1 MKKRSMFLL
10 AALLYIAA
18 NVSAQTL
25 NHNNYISR
33 SINLSSQYG
42 SWNVGSALSG
52 CEEDE
57 YYFISRVK
65 PMKRFEN
72 TNTQV
77 NKNLDPDRKVLWW
90 CPIGGDGWTSLPR
103 YMFDS
108 EAYNVWSYT
117 DIHGNWTQG
126 FLSCPG
132 AFSDA
137 CHKNGVA
144 NSVVSQPAYGASLNT
159 DGNGLIY
166 ATLINGGAD
175 KLLKLMKYYGIDGL
189 GFNSECSF
197 NHTING
203 ANLANMYQFFSQ
215 MHQKKATYGLDL
227 LHIDWYDGVRN
238 NASMSFGSNQLD
250 GTNNNW
256 FHYNGYPVCNGF
268 FLNYNWG
275 SSQLS
280 TSQEKANSL
289 RSNSSWDVY
298 AGMDMQGRQ
307 EANWTALQNYKISI
321 GIWGAHNSSMP
332 YESRAKNGSAPDS
345 CQAVYNRQMENVFT
359 GSTRNPV
366 NTPTLTNRLGYHL
379 GTELGGFSKLVPAK
393 SVLSWTVNGYFP
405 FITYFNNGN
414 GAFFKNEGVTT
425 FDQEWYNIG
434 IQDYM
439 PTWRWW
445 ITTTFMGRE
454 ASQVPTGFS
463 ANICWEDAWFGG
475 SCLKIENTNAAN
487 TSVYLQLFKTQFP
500 ITTGYEFT
508 IRYKVLS
515 GSATLQWVG
524 SKEGSES
531 TAVTRPIGAVSAA
544 NASEWTEKSVLT
556 SAWTAF
562 NGSTLAMLG
571 LRFVNPS
578 ADFKMLIGE
587 MSVKKAGETKT
598 PTTPTIARYS
608 LKQVSYKGFDFK
620 LVWNC
625 GANISAD
632 GYTPTY
638 NADRNIWYFEIWA
651 QQEGF
656 DPILVSAT
664 TSWAGYGVNV
674 PFDKTAASQRVRYGV
689 RSVSVDGK
697 TKSDIV
703 WTSYEDTSSKK
714 IISNDI
720 EIDKPVIKANEEF
733 TIKFSDTENSG
744 AKSWVLK
751 NSKGVTVQTFNG
763 VREFTHSLPD
773 VDIYDLIVTFKD
785 NTSAT
790 YNGYVVVSGDEVG
803 AMPRLD
809 SYKFDNSDIEQ
820 AEIDIDEVQHTFS
833 YTGRDADGTS
843 SKAVTIMDNMPL
855 AIEGGYFPRNTP
867 VSFCA
872 WIKITK
878 IDESRENENQFL
890 TLRTRNAYDSNGG
903 SWADAYYLDSWRIMI
918 VNPDNNI
925 DYKLKFQFDTGNITV
940 MDNYILPFNAWFHL
954 AVCADANRTFDVYVN
969 GEKKIN
975 QAVGK
980 GTYATNGRSD
990 FRFYASGGSVC
1001 GWNGWGGAMDDVQ
1014 VWHKV
1019 LSQAEVKEAMKGY
1032 PEGVSIPSDLKGYW
1046 DFESVIGEEPEE
1058 EEGEGEGED
1067 EDEPEVV
1074 APLLTTYCSTM
1085 SNPSDPNNGTDR
1097 NISNISLNG
1106 NTVNISENSSN
1117 SRDAYRGT
1125 KNNEA
1130 SAIELAKGS
1139 SYSLRVNGSLNWT
1152 YITCFADWNADGD
1165 FNDANERIG
1174 TNPNGVHSPFTSGS
1188 ANASYRDFTI
1198 NVPESAASAYIPLRI
1213 KMSYC
1218 TNDNETAVGTPDP
1231 CTLGLY
1237 KEQVNQAVA
1246 ADVVLKITEE
1256 GSGNAPIQETGFNK
1270 GILNTF
1276 PNRGNWSYD
1285 YVTQNDLYKR
1295 HTRASNQNFVSTQCW
1310 KTALVSFEPEAGQP
1324 SWNGYEGL
1332 GSGECLDYPTAPIFL
1347 AGSPL
1352 LTGSNIIT
1360 TVPEWEIEGAELSGE
1375 THTATN
1381 GSIKAVYTTE
1391 GTFKAR
1397 LTLKNGW
1404 GTSETLEKTIIVI
1417 DEEAYVGLESV
1428 TEEGIE
1434 NMYAYPNPFVNE
1446 VFVMFAKEGNYNVE
1460 IFNLNGE
1467 KIYAETFGATNGEI
1481 KQFGVNGTAGLY
1493 LIRISNEAGNIVR
1506 TMKVEKK

>member
-1 MKKRSMFLL
+1 MKKKLL
-10 AALLYIAA
+10 FIVAILLCVTAKV
-18 NVSAQTL
+18 NAQAL
-25 NHNNYISR
+25 NHNNYINR
-33 SINLSSQYG
+33 SINLASQYS
-42 SWNVGSALSG
+42 SWNPGTALSG

-57 YYFISRVK
+57 YFFISRVK
-65 PMKRFEN
+65 PMKRFTN
-72 TNTQV
+72 SNTQV
-77 NKNLDPDRKVLWW
+77 NTSLSPNRKVMWW
-90 CPIGGDGWTSLPR
+90 CPVGGDGWTSLPR

-108 EAYNVWSYT
+108 EAYNIWSYT

-132 AFSDA
+132 AFSDV

-144 NSVVSQPAYGASLNT
+144 NSVVSQPAYGANLSS
-159 DGNGLIY
+159 DGNGAIY
-166 ATLINGGAD
+166 AQFYNGGAD

-197 NHTING
+197 NVTVSG
-203 ANLANMYQFFSQ
+203 VNLNNLQTFFSQ
-215 MHQKKATYGLDL
+215 MHQKKATYGMDA

-238 NASMSFGSNQLD
+238 NGSMSFGSNQLD
-250 GTNNNW
+250 GTNNSW

-275 SSQLS
+275 RSQLQN
-280 TSQEKANSL
+280 SQTKANDL

-307 EANWTALQNYKISI
+307 EANWLELQNYNISI

-332 YESRAKNGSAPDS
+332 YESRSKNGSSPDS

-359 GSTRNPV
+359 GSSRNPV
-366 NTPTLTNRLGYHL
+366 NTPALTNRLGYHL
-379 GTELGGFSKLVPAK
+379 GTALGGFSKLVPAK

-414 GAFFKNEGVTT
+414 GAFFNNEGETT
-425 FDQEWYNIG
+425 FNHEWYNIG

-445 ITTTFMGRE
+445 ITTSFMGRD
-454 ASQVPTGFS
+454 ASNVPTGFS

-475 SCLKIENTNAAN
+475 SCLKVENTNAAN
-487 TSVYLQLFKTQFP
+487 TNVYLHLFKTQFP
-500 ITTGYEFT
+500 LATGYEFT

-515 GSATLQWVG
+515 GSATLWLVG
-524 SKEGSES
+524 SKEGSEG
-531 TAVTRPIGAVSAA
+531 TIVQRTLGAVSA
-544 NASEWTEKSVLT
+544 SDEWQYKTVAT

-571 LRFVNPS
+571 LRFQNAT

-587 MSVKKAGETKT
+587 MSVKKAGETYT
-598 PTTPTIARYS
+598 PTTPTILRNS

-620 LVWNC
+620 LSWNC
-625 GANISAD
+625 GANVGVD

-638 NADRNIWYFEIWA
+638 NADRNIWYFELWG

-656 DPILVSAT
+656 EPTLVSAT

-674 PFDKTAASQRVRYGV
+674 PFDKNAASQRVRYGV
-689 RSVSVDGK
+689 RAVSIDGV

-720 EIDKPVIKANEEF
+720 EIDKPVIKANEDF
-733 TIKFSDTENSG
+733 TIKFSDPENAG

-751 NSKGVTVQTFNG
+751 NSKNVTVATFNNA
-763 VREFTHSLPD
+763 REITHSLPN
-773 VDIYDLIVTFKD
+773 VDIYNLIITFND
-785 NTSAT
+785 NSTAT
-790 YNGYVVVSGDEVG
+790 YNGYVVISGEEVG
-803 AMPRLD
+803 AMPRID
-809 SYKFDNSDIEQ
+809 EYTFNSRNVDE
-820 AEIDIDEVQHTFS
+820 AEIDISEDQHTFAYQS
-833 YTGRDADGTS
+833 RDADGSS
-843 SKAVTIMDNMPL
+843 SKAITIMDNMPL

-918 VNPDNNI
+918 VNPDNNV
-925 DYKLKFQFDTGNITV
+925 DYKLKFQFDQGNITV
-940 MDNYILPFNAWFHL
+940 MNDYILPFNAWFHL

-969 GEKKIN
+969 GEKKIS

-980 GTYATNGRSD
+980 GNYATNGRSD

-1019 LSQAEVKEAMKGY
+1019 LSQSEVKEAMNGY
-1032 PEGVSIPSDLKGYW
+1032 PEGATIPTDLKGYW
-1046 DFESVIGEEPEE
+1046 DFESIIGEEP

-1067 EDEPEVV
+1067 EGESEPETV

-1085 SNPSDPNNGTDR
+1085 GKPSDGGTDR
-1097 NISNISLNG
+1097 GVSNIQLNG
-1106 NTVNISENSSN
+1106 NTVSINEYSSS

-1125 KNNEA
+1125 KNNES
-1130 SAIELAKGS
+1130 SAISLAKGS

-1165 FNDANERIG
+1165 FSDANERIG

-1198 NVPESAASAYIPLRI
+1198 NVPADAASAYIPLRI

-1218 TNDNETAVGTPDP
+1218 TNDGETAMGTPDA

-1237 KEQVNQAVA
+1237 KEQINQAVA
-1246 ADVVLKITEE
+1246 ADIVLKVTQE
-1256 GSGNAPIQETGFNK
+1256 GDGTPPVQNTGFNTST
-1270 GILNTF
+1270 LNTF

-1285 YVTQNDLYKR
+1285 YITQNNLFKR
-1295 HTRASNQNFVSTQCW
+1295 HTYASNQNFVSTQCW

-1324 SWNGYEGL
+1324 AWNGTDGL

-1352 LTGSNIIT
+1352 LTGSNQIVTI
-1360 TVPEWEIEGAELSGE
+1360 PEWEIEGAEVSND
-1375 THTATN
+1375 TYTATS
-1381 GSIKAVYTTE
+1381 GSINAVYNTK
-1391 GTFKAR
+1391 GTYKAR

-1404 GTSETLEKTIIVI
+1404 GDSETLEKTIVVF
-1417 DEEAYVGLESV
+1417 DPADFVGLEPI
-1428 TEEGIE
+1428 TENESA

-1446 VFVMFAKEGNYNVE
+1446 IYVQFVNTGEYNVE
-1460 IFNLNGE
+1460 IYRLNGE
-1467 KIYAETFGATNGEI
+1467 KIYANSFKAESGEI
-1481 KQFGVNGTAGLY
+1481 KQFAVNGTAGLY
-1493 LIRISNEAGNIVR
+1493 LVRISDANGTVR
-1506 TMKVEKK
+1506 TMKIEKK